1 MAQRGEGGEVKYVF
15 DASAV
20 GVVLERLKAR
30 GLKYLEGTITL
41 DLALYELGNLF
52 WKACYSKKA
61 IGEEEALE
69 GARGLAKVFELMRRE
84 RLRVE
89 DAEGVMALALRL
101 GLTFYDASY
110 LYLAKSRGGVFVTED
125 AALLNGAKAVRVK
138 AIKVEEYLAER
149 ASQPPRPARRGQSL
163 DPSITS

>member
-1 MAQRGEGGEVKYVF
+1 MAQRGEGGEVGYIF

-30 GLKYLEGTITL
+30 GLKYLKGATTL

-69 GARGLAKVFELMRRE
+69 GAKSLAKVFELMRRE
-84 RLRVE
+84 QLRAE
-89 DAEGVMALALRL
+89 DAESVMVLALRL

-110 LYLAKSRGGVFVTED
+110 LHLAKSRGGVFVTED
-125 AALLNGAKAVRVK
+125 AALLNGAKAVGVK
-138 AIKVEEYLAER
+138 AIRVEEYLAER
-149 ASQPPRPARRGQSL
+149 AR
-163 DPSITS
+163 